1 MTVSSTV
8 SSNDAILKALQAN
21 NPFERPPVVKE
32 QNVWGESFPDILS
45 LNAKASDSVFNAIKK
60 LRSADSSLDKVTSI
74 VLTSDRGVGKSHVIR
89 RIRKRL
95 QATGEGVFIYASADK
110 YGDLNLVNAL
120 FRQSIAESLEQ
131 AGGEGVTQWQEIAV
145 LMVAEAVRSGNP
157 SATVPAA
164 PDMVRKFDKA
174 IKARKAKG
182 RDLVTDLVKAIRKLK
197 PKADLYI
204 IRAMV
209 WTLSEEWGAI
219 AIKWL
224 AGEEIEAQDAIELRL
239 PPNKKTEEEANAAA
253 LSVSAQVISLIG
265 EYKSAA
271 VCFDELDTIATD
283 ANGFTT
289 EMVIIDLVKRLFG
302 AIEQSEKGKGVVM
315 LTVLLPDRWRT
326 VEQAKD
332 ASAEKISSYS
342 RKPISLEYLNSETA
356 KELAA
361 ATLHK
366 FYSKKGLVPP
376 TPIYPFEAAE
386 IEAFGKGKP
395 SPREALKWFAGELN
409 KKEPLKVVDPPS
421 PTERFEQAYDNALS
435 QFDPEDLSD
444 NEQIA
449 AALRFGFQKILDID
463 RIKDEP
469 IEGVVVESIEDITP
483 RSKNNKLLNF
493 KVIGKENEEAV
504 AIGIGV
510 FQNTSGRA
518 VGAGFRRLLD
528 TKTFGLSRGCLVRSR
543 NLKIKRNWDSY
554 KYYQQLVEAGGEW
567 VDLKEDEIRPL
578 LSLQYVYEHH
588 EKFDLTTKRLDAF
601 AFTRNLLQNSPLI
614 KEILSRPEGA
624 VAEEALEGEAV
635 SRADINP
642 ETVETDLAK
651 ALNVGDEDETDDSAQ
666 SDLKELTEDLTL

>member
-1 MTVSSTV
+1 MSASSTV
-8 SSNDAILKALQAN
+8 SSDDAILSALQAN

-32 QNVWGESFPDILS
+32 QNIWGESFPDILA
-45 LNAKASDSVFNAIKK
+45 LNSNASDSVFSAIKK

-74 VLTSDRGVGKSHVIR
+74 VLTSDRGVGKSHIIR

-95 QATGEGVFIYASADK
+95 QATGEGIFIYASADK

-131 AGGEGVTQWQEIAV
+131 TGGEGVTQWQEIAV

-164 PDMVRKFDKA
+164 PDMVRKFDMA

-182 RDLVTDLVKAIRKLK
+182 KDLVADLVKAIRRLK
-197 PKADLYI
+197 PKTDLYI
-204 IRAMV
+204 IRALV

-219 AIKWL
+219 AVKWL

-239 PPNKKTEEEANAAA
+239 PPNNKTEEESKASA
-253 LSVSAQVISLIG
+253 LSISAQLISLLG
-265 EYKSAA
+265 EYKST
-271 VCFDELDTIATD
+271 VICFDELDTVATD

-289 EMVIIDLVKRLFG
+289 EMVILDLVKRLFG
-302 AIEQSEKGKGVVM
+302 AIEQSDKGKGVVM

-326 VEQAKD
+326 VEQSKD

-342 RKPISLEYLNSETA
+342 RKPISLDYLNSETA

-366 FYSKKGLVPP
+366 FYNKKGLTPP

-386 IEAFGKGKP
+386 IEAFGKGRP
-395 SPREALKWFAGELN
+395 SPREGLKWFADKLN
-409 KKEPLKVVDPPS
+409 EKVASGTKPAS

-444 NEQIA
+444 NEQVSA
-449 AALRFGFQKILDID
+449 AIRFGFEKILDID

-469 IEGVVVESIEDITP
+469 IEGVTIKSIEEIVP
-483 RSKNNKLLNF
+483 RSKNGGRLNF
-493 KVIGKENEEAV
+493 KVVGEEDGSVV
-504 AIGIGV
+504 AIGICVLQDTHGL
-510 FQNTSGRA
+510 S
-518 VGAGFRRLLD
+518 VGAGFKRLLD
-528 TKTFGLSRGCLVRSR
+528 TETFGLSRGCLVRSR
-543 NLKIKRNWDSY
+543 NLKIKRNWASY
-554 KYYQQLVEAGGEW
+554 EYYQQLVAAGGEW
-567 VDLKEDEIRPL
+567 VDLKEEEIRPL
-578 LSLQYVYEHH
+578 LSLHYVYEHH
-588 EKFDLTTKRLDAF
+588 DKFELTAKRLDSF
-601 AFTRNLLQNSPLI
+601 AFTRDLLQNSPLI

-624 VAEEALEGEAV
+624 IAEEALEGEAI
-635 SRADINP
+635 SRAELDS
-642 ETVETDLAK
+642 ETVQTDLAQ
-651 ALNVGDEDETDDSAQ
+651 ALAVEDENETDDSAQ
-666 SDLKELTEDLTL
+666 SDLKEFADSLVS